1 MKIPY
6 PSEDQ
11 IQSSIQR
18 ICDQAPLGQ
27 RHTLLSFLRD
37 MSRNLGF
44 RQIFAGTW
52 DVMLISS
59 LIFCVVGV
67 VSAMDLRTST
77 DQARHATVFLFA
89 FSPVFL
95 FLLFSLSLWKEVE
108 GPAYPIKM
116 TCFYTA
122 RHLMAF
128 RVFCVTCLSFGAVGF
143 YTLFLGA
150 ILKLPSLPLLC
161 VSLSS
166 LFLYS
171 LLQIQAVLSLRSNLA
186 ACGML
191 AAWVFGN
198 CAASRLFPGFYWAL
212 LQALPFG
219 AWLLMD
225 LLLVVLF
232 CNRYDIYIRRVCYA
246 ESM

>member
-1 MKIPY
+1 MNVIY
-6 PSEDQ
+6 PSD
-11 IQSSIQR
+11 SR
-18 ICDQAPLGQ
+18 IREAVHEICEKAPLSKTP
-27 RHTLLSFLRD
+27 TLLSFLRD
-37 MSRNLGF
+37 MARNLGF
-44 RQIFAGTW
+44 RQIFTGTW

-67 VSAMDLRTST
+67 VSAIDLRSSAN
-77 DQARHATVFLFA
+77 QAQQATVFLFA

-122 RHLMAF
+122 WHLMAF

-171 LLQIQAVLSLRSNLA
+171 LLQIQAVLSVRSNPA

-198 CAASRLFPGFYWAL
+198 CAASRLFPGFYWGL
-212 LQALPFG
+212 LQAVPFA

-225 LLLVVLF
+225 LLLAVLF
-232 CNRYDIYIRRVCYA
+232 CNRYSIYIRRVCYA
-246 ESM
+246 EGM